1 MDNGYFKWLIKMAG
15 NRLSFT
21 KLLDRLFNLEFIWD
35 PRIETDANR
44 ADDGLGLRLLYCAEN
59 RKLYEGPNT
68 PCSVLE
74 MLLGLSYRI
83 EIDITGEPG
92 EDDFNRWF
100 WVMIHNLKLDGM
112 TNDNFD
118 EHFVDN
124 AIGRWLSRDIDPDTG
139 EGGIFPVRGRMH
151 LDQRKIPIWE
161 QMGEYLCQI
170 Y

>member
-1 MDNGYFKWLIKMAG
+1 MNNGYFKWLIKMAG
-15 NRLSFT
+15 NRLQYT

-118 EHFVDN
+118 EHFVDD
-124 AIGRWLSRDIDPDTG
+124 AIGRWLSRDIDPNTG
-139 EGGIFPVRGRMH
+139 EGGIFPIRGRTH